1 MNLILCV
8 LQPEKAM
15 GLLTYTEKNMFGK
28 SPEKEREKEKED
40 PGGDNSWEIW
50 RPILS
55 VVGCNNDTFTQFLTW
70 VKVYRIIPEFSI
82 LMMTFHRKS
91 SPKC

>member
-1 MNLILCV
+1 
-8 LQPEKAM
+8 M

-40 PGGDNSWEIW
+40 PGGDNSWDVW

-55 VVGCNNDTFTQFLTW
+55 VVRLQSSYM
-70 VKVYRIIPEFSI
+70 YRVLNKEG
-82 LMMTFHRKS
+82 LV
-91 SPKC
+91 

>member
-1 MNLILCV
+1 
-8 LQPEKAM
+8 M

-40 PGGDNSWEIW
+40 PGGDNSWDVW

-55 VVGCNNDTFTQFLTW
+55 VVGLQ
-70 VKVYRIIPEFSI
+70 
-82 LMMTFHRKS
+82 S
-91 SPKC
+91 SYM